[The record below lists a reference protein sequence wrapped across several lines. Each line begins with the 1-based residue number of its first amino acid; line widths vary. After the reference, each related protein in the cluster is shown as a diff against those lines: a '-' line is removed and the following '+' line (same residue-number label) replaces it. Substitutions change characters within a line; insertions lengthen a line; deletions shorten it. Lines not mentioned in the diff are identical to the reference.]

1 MEAITHNKIL
11 RLLRTYLFKAKC
23 VWYLDK
29 CIKHANKINFK
40 ACLLNNT
47 KNKLNCS
54 PAVKNLTL
62 AVPNHF
68 KMNSINL
75 NITFEQ
81 YAGISELTLADR
93 TLCEHSERALHTSYS
108 PYSKFRVGTAIRLSS
123 GDIILG
129 SNQENLAY
137 PSGLCAERVALFSI
151 GATNPDAV
159 IESMAI
165 TAQTDNFE
173 ILKPVTSCGGCL
185 QVMVEFERK
194 QNTPI
199 EVIFYCLNGEVL
211 KVPSVKSLIPFAFVE
226 DRLER

>member
-1 MEAITHNKIL
+1 M
-11 RLLRTYLFKAKC
+11 Y
-23 VWYLDK
+23 
-29 CIKHANKINFK
+29 
-40 ACLLNNT
+40 
-47 KNKLNCS
+47 
-54 PAVKNLTL
+54 
-62 AVPNHF
+62 NHF

-93 TLCEHSERALHTSYS
+93 ALCERSEQALLTSYS
-108 PYSKFRVGTAIRLSS
+108 PYSKFRVGTAIRLAS
-123 GDIILG
+123 GEIILG

-151 GATNPDAV
+151 GSTYPDAV

-194 QNTPI
+194 QHAPI